1 MNSPLRSHT
10 DSHQA
15 IASPESNIDASNSTD
30 TQDAISPRGILLQTL
45 GALLVLGIVLA
56 LISTFLKEP
65 VEAWSKSFIGSTG
78 AWGVGLG
85 FFFPDAFT
93 LPIPPDTFLLAGH
106 LGGLPFWEIA
116 ISASIGSITGGTLGF
131 IMIKMISDQPRARRW
146 IHKKLSSGKILM
158 DQYGVLALALGAL
171 TPLPYSVICWA
182 CGAMGMRLRV
192 FLAVSLLR
200 IPRVIGYLWFI
211 EVTYSVT

>member
-1 MNSPLRSHT
+1 MNSPLRSDT
-10 DSHQA
+10 DSHQDM
-15 IASPESNIDASNSTD
+15 IFSELPPDKFKDSHKQKDAT
-30 TQDAISPRGILLQTL
+30 TRGLILQTL
-45 GALLVLGIVLA
+45 GALVVLGIVLA

-65 VEAWSKSFIGSTG
+65 VEAWSKSFIGNTG
-78 AWGVGLG
+78 VWGVGLG

-106 LGGLPFWEIA
+106 LGGLPFWEIVV
-116 ISASIGSITGGTLGF
+116 SASVGSIAGGTLGF
-131 IMIKMISDQPRARRW
+131 MMIKRLSNQPRSRKW
-146 IHKKLSSGKILM
+146 IHKKLSSGQVLM
-158 DQYGVLALALGAL
+158 DQYGGLALALGAL

-182 CGAMGMRLRV
+182 CGAMGMNLRI

>member
-1 MNSPLRSHT
+1 MNSSLRSQT
-10 DSHQA
+10 DSHQTV
-15 IASPESNIDASNSTD
+15 ASPESKSNASSSAD
-30 TQDAISPRGILLQTL
+30 TRDAITPRGILLQTL

-116 ISASIGSITGGTLGF
+116 VSASIGSITGGTLGF
-131 IMIKMISDQPRARRW
+131 IMIKRISDQPRARRW
-146 IHKKLSSGKILM
+146 IHKKLSSGKLLM

-182 CGAMGMRLRV
+182 CGAMGMSLRV
-192 FLAVSLLR
+192 FFAVSLLR